1 MILAKGCRAIT
12 IQPKHLSQWRY
23 AIGTNTRV
31 TRKGSSQLHDSSCII
46 YMMVAA
52 RKQGR
57 ARGRAK
63 GSRMKAVVTQPT
75 RSQLIKRRHVNG
87 SAKCARCSKTDVVKQ
102 NDHHIWRFCRR
113 FHLETRRCFCIPGV
127 KHC

>member
-12 IQPKHLSQWRY
+12 VLAEHFGEWRY
-23 AIGTNTRV
+23 TIRTDTGVA
-31 TRKGSSQLHDSSCII
+31 RKGRRQLHDGSCII

-63 GSRMKAVVTQPT
+63 GSRVKAVVTQT
-75 RSQLIKRRHVNG
+75 TCSQLIKRRHVDRSEERRVG
-87 SAKCARCSKTDVVKQ
+87 KE
-102 NDHHIWRFCRR
+102 CRSR
-113 FHLETRRCFCIPGV
+113 WSPYH
-127 KHC
+127 

>member
-12 IQPKHLSQWRY
+12 VLAEHFGEWRY
-23 AIGTNTRV
+23 TIRTDTGVA
-31 TRKGSSQLHDSSCII
+31 RKGRSQLHDGSCII

-63 GSRMKAVVTQPT
+63 GSRVKAVVTQAIG
-75 RSQLIKRRHVNG
+75 SQLIKRRHVDR
-87 SAKCARCSKTDVVKQ
+87 SAKSARGSKTDIVK
-102 NDHHIWRFCRR
+102 
-113 FHLETRRCFCIPGV
+113 
-127 KHC
+127 